1 MDSDRSRAKRAT
13 FDWKNGY
20 VKVMDLATRIKRYHA
35 ILWSGPRMQVS
46 KKTFGTATEAAE
58 YGHKTRRKS
67 RLLRR
72 LFEKDEDEGTDERDS

>member
-1 MDSDRSRAKRAT
+1 
-13 FDWKNGY
+13 
-20 VKVMDLATRIKRYHA
+20 
-35 ILWSGPRMQVS
+35 MQVS